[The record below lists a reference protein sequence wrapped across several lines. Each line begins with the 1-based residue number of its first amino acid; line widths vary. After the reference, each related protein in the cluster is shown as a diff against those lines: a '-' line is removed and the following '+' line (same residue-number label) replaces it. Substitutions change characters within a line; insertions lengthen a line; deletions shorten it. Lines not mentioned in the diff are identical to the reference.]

1 MKPAALFCIVIG
13 SFLSLTLLILGCALQ
28 LPVAVQPNVNST
40 SPSDIVR
47 TNSCSPMFTVCFYMV
62 AMIPLVFGYQMFGGD
77 EERENACLSFGVFT
91 IAVILTSI
99 VGFPVVLYA
108 ASIITPGALG
118 LSLGSAAIASVT
130 FGFTAKQL
138 TSTDSEW

>member
-1 MKPAALFCIVIG
+1 LPCSALFCIVIG

-28 LPVAVQPNVNST
+28 LPVAMQNGSSVDPGDV
-40 SPSDIVR
+40 VR
-47 TNSCSPMFTVCFYMV
+47 SNNWYPIFTVCFYMV

-77 EERENACLSFGVFT
+77 SERENACLSFGVFT
-91 IAVILTSI
+91 VAVILTSI

-108 ASIITPGALG
+108 ANIITPGALG
-118 LSLGSAAIASVT
+118 FSLGSAALASIT

-138 TSTDSEW
+138 VGNDDY